1 MERVHYINAGAG
13 AGKTTSLV
21 KILRQIL
28 TEKNSGNYI
37 CKPSEIILTTY
48 TKAAAKEFREKTFKI
63 LLEAQNGKP
72 APIEVAKI
80 LDTAT
85 IGTVHSVAE
94 QYIQRYWSLLHYSG
108 QFNILSDVDKET
120 YINRSLRNLVKD
132 TEIQFFNQYA
142 ETFNITDSRTHKII
156 HDFWKDYVKSII
168 SKMHAY
174 NITTV
179 QLSGFCRKSCSVVR
193 KLFTVTYDSKEFNK
207 YVCDVQTEINK
218 KASET
223 KKGTTI
229 LTSNA
234 EKAKE
239 KLKPYEDFTSLTSP
253 SANDIKQF
261 LESAFFTYSAKDAAK
276 KSLDD
281 TKIYLQTCCIMSPD
295 SGKIVQECIKLIFKI
310 VKDWE
315 EEFNRYKRI
324 NNLLDFDDLEVKFLE
339 LLGKQAVQDDIRSS
353 VKYLFVDEF
362 QDSNPIQL
370 EIFKKLSE
378 LVQEKSYWVG
388 DPKQAIY
395 GFRGSDSSL
404 TSELLKS
411 FPKPER
417 KQAGKNFQFTQNE
430 NKCSAELIDT
440 SWRSIKSLVQLSNE
454 VFKQSFK
461 KGVKTEQIKNVPLK
475 HKRNDKKIKNP
486 IQHWHCDSYDALAT
500 RVAEILNGKCPTI
513 PGVYKEDA
521 PWNWRKKI
529 VPSDIAILTSL
540 NDDCSTIAEAL
551 RAKNI
556 PVALAETDIRDKA
569 EVKLVLALL
578 KYIANKN
585 RKYAKIELTR
595 LLEDRN
601 LESILKDLTKGR
613 FEFIPSYDKKD
624 SPEKSEEDAT
634 AVAGSTTTATIP
646 LDKDPDKLF
655 GMLDDKLK
663 GLRGLNI
670 SAIVKGVIAVLDLRN
685 VVAKWGMTKIR
696 QDNLDML
703 IAQASAFEMS
713 TSHTPDS
720 ATVSDFIDYLRNVK
734 IDAQLDQSA
743 DGVKVATYHK
753 SKGLQWKIVILD
765 SLTKDDLNLETFIGK
780 NWIGINQKG
789 GYNSAELQVIPSF
802 GAVNNIIAKQIVALK
817 NKRGDNGYFNLLY
830 GKREGELKRLLYVGV
845 TRARDYL
852 ITMSKGKKPLTWV
865 QNVRQDSLPSKANVL
880 GDIDNQTNGYMVDIW
895 GVPKHP
901 ALYEKLS
908 DDPTITYKKT
918 SAKATKLKPFAT
930 STETI
935 HKTISPSSSKAQY
948 EATPSPVEEFTSPYI
963 THNSIKDSAAFGTC
977 IHNYMA
983 AHRWEGTNKIKNNE
997 KDNHAL
1003 ATQTVENHNMQKVL
1017 TDPTLLTQAA
1027 DKLFAY
1033 LESTFG
1039 PAKELLR
1046 ECPFTYRRDNGQ
1058 IVNGEMDLIWK
1069 TEKECILVDHK
1080 NFPAP
1085 AGVGKNMVLDKT
1097 NDHYVGKYFPQL
1109 GDYRAALN
1117 AAGMNV
1123 THVFV
1128 FYAVLGCLVEVK
1140 GLEKKMD

>member
-94 QYIQRYWSLLHYSG
+94 QYIQRYWSLLYYSG

-132 TEIQFFNQYA
+132 KDIQFFNQYA
-142 ETFNITDSRTHKII
+142 ETFNITDSRTHKIN

-174 NITTV
+174 NITTD

-193 KLFTVTYDSKEFNK
+193 KLFTVTYNPAIFISYATDTTTALSGTNSK
-207 YVCDVQTEINK
+207 D
-218 KASET
+218 
-223 KKGTTI
+223 
-229 LTSNA
+229 
-234 EKAKE
+234 AKE
-239 KLKPYEDFTSLTSP
+239 RMTLYDNFILLTSP
-253 SANDIKQF
+253 SVNEIKQF
-261 LESAFFTYSAKDAAK
+261 LESEFFTYKAKDAAK
-276 KSLDD
+276 KSLED
-281 TKIYLQTCCIMSPD
+281 TKNYLQTCCIMSPD
-295 SGKIVQECIKLIFKI
+295 SGKTVQKCIKLIFKI
-310 VKDWE
+310 VADWE
-315 EEFNRYKRI
+315 EEFNQYKRI

-339 LLGKQAVQDDIRSS
+339 LLGNKAVQDDIRSS

-370 EIFKKLSE
+370 EIFKKLSD

-404 TSELLKS
+404 TTQLLNE

-417 KQAGKNFQFTQNE
+417 KPKNNKNFQFTQNE

-454 VFKQSFK
+454 VFKQSFN
-461 KGVKTEQIKNVPLK
+461 KGVKTERIKNVPLK

-513 PGVYKEDA
+513 PGVYEEDA

-578 KYIANKN
+578 KYIANTN
-585 RKYAKIELTR
+585 RKYAKIELTK

-670 SAIVKGVIAVLDLRN
+670 SAIIKGVIAVLDLRN

-720 ATVSDFIDYLRNVK
+720 TTVSDFIDYLRNVK

-743 DGVKVATYHK
+743 DGVKVATFHK

-765 SLTKDDLNLETFIGK
+765 SLTKDDLKLETFIGK
-780 NWIGINQKG
+780 NWIGINQNG
-789 GYNSAELQVIPSF
+789 GYNSAKLQFIPSF
-802 GAVNNIIAKQIVALK
+802 GPVNSMMAEQIVALK
-817 NKRGDNGYFNLLY
+817 KKRGDNGYYNLLL
-830 GKREGELKRLLYVGV
+830 GKREGEIKRLLYVGV

-865 QNVRQDSLPSKANVL
+865 QNVRQDSLPSKASVL
-880 GDIDNQTNGYMVDIW
+880 GDIDNQTNGSMVDIW

-901 ALYEKLS
+901 ALYEKIS
-908 DDPTITYKKT
+908 DNPSITFKKT
-918 SAKATKLKPFAT
+918 SAKATKLKTFAT

-935 HKTISPSSSKAQY
+935 HKTISPSSSKEKYA
-948 EATPSPVEEFTSPYI
+948 ATPSLVTDFTSPYI

-983 AHRWEGTNKIKNNE
+983 AHRWEGTARIKGNE
-997 KDNHAL
+997 PANIAL
-1003 ATQTVENHNMQKVL
+1003 ATQTVKNHTMQDVL
-1017 TDPTLLTQAA
+1017 PNPELLTQAA
-1027 DKLFAY
+1027 DALFTY
-1033 LESTFG
+1033 LESQFG

-1046 ECPFTYRRDNGQ
+1046 ECPFTYCRDKNGQ
-1058 IVNGEMDLIWK
+1058 IVSGEIDLIWK
-1069 TEKECILVDHK
+1069 INDKDCVLVDHK
-1080 NFPAP
+1080 NFPA
-1085 AGVGKNMVLDKT
+1085 GQDYGKNIVLQDKPD
-1097 NDHYVGKYFPQL
+1097 NKFYVGKYFPQL

-1123 THVFV
+1123 IHVFV
-1128 FYAVLGCLVEVK
+1128 FYAVLGCLVEV
-1140 GLEKKMD
+1140 EF